1 MSCIQI
7 FSPSI
12 SIAPFYLQPLSTPTY
27 NDLDSLNQ
35 IKQLPANMD
44 VSFFEESPRLKF
56 NQVLRQVQ
64 SIHTVTEELVNELQT
79 TLGEGKY
86 TVDRFKVRPPEW
98 HDWTKANPHL
108 REAVEYDSAKQYII
122 IKGKP
127 GPLHDAVTTTF
138 EEFFDD
144 LHDLMHGL
152 SRHQSTNTMTT
163 TKAKKPTTSSS
174 STTNPF
180 VALEIG
186 IGESTPKLLETA
198 KHLLTRP
205 ANKKNVVIVIDIQER
220 RPPPIRSFKQFDL
233 SADDIKSLDVEQIS
247 QAIIRW
253 YQRNKNPLV
262 GDFMVGVYFCYADAD
277 VVQVYKGDI
286 LLPSSSS
293 SSSSGNKDGK
303 YATSVTTSIP
313 YGRLMPSLQRKREYA
328 FPVPVNEVL
337 AALQKTVTLVLPH
350 HRAQKKALE
359 LTKRMS
365 KRRVSK

>member
-1 MSCIQI
+1 
-7 FSPSI
+7 
-12 SIAPFYLQPLSTPTY
+12 
-27 NDLDSLNQ
+27 
-35 IKQLPANMD
+35 MD

-64 SIHTVTEELVNELQT
+64 SIHTVTEDLVNELQA

-98 HDWTKANPHL
+98 HDWVKSNPHL

-138 EEFFDD
+138 EEFFED
-144 LHDLMHGL
+144 LHDLMYGL
-152 SRHQSTNTMTT
+152 SRHRSTNTMTT
-163 TKAKKPTTSSS
+163 MKAKKPTSRSSS
-174 STTNPF
+174 STTTTNPF

-186 IGESTPKLLETA
+186 IGESTSKLLETA

-205 ANKKNVVIVIDIQER
+205 ANKKNVVIVIEIQER

-262 GDFMVGVYFCYADAD
+262 GDFMVGIYFCYADAD
-277 VVQVYKGDI
+277 VVQVYKGDL

-293 SSSSGNKDGK
+293 SSSNNNKKDGK
-303 YATSVTTSIP
+303 SATTSVSTGIP

-328 FPVPVNEVL
+328 FPVPVNELL

-350 HRAQKKALE
+350 YRAQKKALE
-359 LTKRMS
+359 LKKRMS